1 MPQFKALLKH
11 LIPGRCRS
19 CAIQGYTRLRARF
32 YRGDRYTCPICNGR
46 FRKFLPYGVNP
57 RPNAQCPGCGSLE
70 RHRLLWLYLKE
81 MTDLFT
87 RNLRVLDVAPLPVLQ
102 AKYVK
107 LPNLDYLS
115 VDIASPIAMVRMDIT
130 AIGCPRGQFDCIL
143 CYHVLEHV
151 PDDRKAL
158 QELFRVL
165 KPGGWAILQSPI
177 DATRESVP

>member
-1 MPQFKALLKH
+1 M
-11 LIPGRCRS
+11 
-19 CAIQGYTRLRARF
+19 
-32 YRGDRYTCPICNGR
+32 
-46 FRKFLPYGVNP
+46 
-57 RPNAQCPGCGSLE
+57 
-70 RHRLLWLYLKE
+70 
-81 MTDLFT
+81 

-130 AIGCPRGQFDCIL
+130 AIGCPRDQFDCIL

-177 DATRESVP
+177 DATRPKTFEDFSVTSPEERERVFGQSDHVRIYGLDYKDRLTSAGFIVRVDDYAKQLSDTFV